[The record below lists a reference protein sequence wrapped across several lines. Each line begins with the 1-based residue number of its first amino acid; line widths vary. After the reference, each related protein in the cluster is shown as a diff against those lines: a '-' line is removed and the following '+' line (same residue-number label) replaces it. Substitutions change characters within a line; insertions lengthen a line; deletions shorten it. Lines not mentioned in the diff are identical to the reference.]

1 MVKLPSFKP
10 RDLEKILLKND
21 FIIKRQTGSHRVYHS
36 FKTEK
41 TTIIP
46 YHSKD
51 IAPGTVRSIIKQSGL
66 NENKFLKNKNALK

>member
-10 RDLEKILLKND
+10 RNLEKILLKNG
-21 FIIKRQTGSHRVYHS
+21 FVIKRQTGSHRIFHN

-41 TTIIP
+41 TTVIP

-51 IAPGTVRSIIKQSGL
+51 IAQGTVRSIIKQSGL
-66 NENKFLKNKNALK
+66 NEDKFFKK

>member
-10 RDLEKILLKND
+10 KDLEKILLKNG
-21 FIIKRQTGSHRVYHS
+21 FYLKRQTGSHRVYFS
-36 FKTEK
+36 SYTEK

-51 IAPGTVRSIIKQSGL
+51 VAQGTVRSIIKQSGL
-66 NENKFLKNKNALK
+66 SEDIFIKKK